1 MDVVKLAG
9 ADHNIK
15 ANIWPGGMAGHACG
29 AHVGPVGHLVLNS
42 LHDSDFSGRAVV
54 VVDWPVRAAA
64 DTAIQRS
71 E

>member
-1 MDVVKLAG
+1 VLTTILRPISGLVGL
-9 ADHNIK
+9 
-15 ANIWPGGMAGHACG
+15 AGHACG
-29 AHVGPVGHLVLNS
+29 AHVVPVGHLVLNS

>member
-1 MDVVKLAG
+1 MDIVKLAG

-15 ANIWPGGMAGHACG
+15 ANIWPGGVAGPACR
-29 AHVGPVGHLVLNS
+29 AHLGQVGHLVLNS